1 MAGLELI
8 NCTKCKPI
16 AQSVAKTFLKIDIS
30 DDDTLVTE
38 LIKTARQ
45 FCEEYTGRALIN
57 QTWKLSLDGFIELM
71 YQLKRVYIKHHL

>member
-8 NCTKCKPI
+8 TPPSAEPI

-45 FCEEYTGRALIN
+45 FCEEYTGR
-57 QTWKLSLDGFIELM
+57 T
-71 YQLKRVYIKHHL
+71 